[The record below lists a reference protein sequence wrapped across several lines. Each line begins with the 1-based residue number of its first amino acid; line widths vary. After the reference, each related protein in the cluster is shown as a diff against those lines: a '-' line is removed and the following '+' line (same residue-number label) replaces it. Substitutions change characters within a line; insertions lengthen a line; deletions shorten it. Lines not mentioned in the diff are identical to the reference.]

1 MEEGSPG
8 VSFMSPRLTKRVRAS
23 EDREPDYGMEDDSV
37 HTPIKNSG
45 FVDAPV
51 MEGRSGFGS
60 VSFRDKLMDTV
71 KLANNKGIDV
81 NCLEADY
88 DDLNDET
95 DVVVSR
101 GERGPSIQFSERA
114 MERLCKPWQNALI
127 IKLLGRSH
135 TYNYLHAR
143 LQQKWSLKGGWKLVD
158 LVNDY
163 FVVKFEL
170 EDDLNFVLTGGPWII
185 AGQYLVMQKW
195 RPGFCPATA
204 KITRMAAWIRVSALQ
219 LECFDVWSL
228 KRIGNLVGKLLKID
242 SLTTS
247 QNRGKFARLCVEIDL
262 TQPLEAFV
270 QINQNWYNIEYEGLP
285 EICFLCGKYG
295 HKREACDMKV
305 VNSVETSAEVSN
317 EGGVDH
323 MATDSGTKVAKDM
336 LGESGL
342 RGPWMI
348 VQPRRNGKASF
359 RDGNGKGYGAQSKG
373 SRFAA
378 LRQVDE
384 NFGRAEA
391 GSDVEPMQNY
401 SKPASSSDPVVDFS
415 PKVWTKSQK
424 SKSVLRPVLNDI
436 SNHPGHS
443 QRKGGVN
450 GGKIF
455 GGTKTPIGG
464 TALKESFGTRGG
476 KVNAKG
482 IVNDQIAGWVNEN
495 DISKEKGVYFFGH
508 QPPNIQ
514 DEEESLE
521 DSSDSDVEDEQLPSL
536 TPGSLNQVDQ
546 MDLSEGQGN
555 GAEEQLADV
564 TFDNVGGMPLGC

>member
-1 MEEGSPG
+1 
-8 VSFMSPRLTKRVRAS
+8 
-23 EDREPDYGMEDDSV
+23 
-37 HTPIKNSG
+37 
-45 FVDAPV
+45 
-51 MEGRSGFGS
+51 
-60 VSFRDKLMDTV
+60 
-71 KLANNKGIDV
+71 
-81 NCLEADY
+81 
-88 DDLNDET
+88 
-95 DVVVSR
+95 
-101 GERGPSIQFSERA
+101 
-114 MERLCKPWQNALI
+114 
-127 IKLLGRSH
+127 
-135 TYNYLHAR
+135 
-143 LQQKWSLKGGWKLVD
+143 
-158 LVNDY
+158 
-163 FVVKFEL
+163 
-170 EDDLNFVLTGGPWII
+170 
-185 AGQYLVMQKW
+185 MQKW

-228 KRIGNLVGKLLKID
+228 KRIGNL
-242 SLTTS
+242 
-247 QNRGKFARLCVEIDL
+247 NRGKFARLCVEIGL
-262 TQPLEAFV
+262 TQPLEDFV

-305 VNSVETSAEVSN
+305 N

-348 VQPRRNGKASF
+348 VQPRRNVKASF

-373 SRFAA
+373 SRFTA
-378 LRQVDE
+378 LRRVDE
-384 NFGRAEA
+384 DFGRAEA

-401 SKPASSSDPVVDFS
+401 SKPASSSVPVVDFS

-436 SNHPGHS
+436 SNHSGHS
-443 QRKGGVN
+443 QRKGGEN
-450 GGKIF
+450 DRKIF

-464 TALKESFGTRGG
+464 TAIKERFGTRGG

-514 DEEESLE
+514 EEEESLK
-521 DSSDSDVEDEQLPSL
+521 DSFDSDVEDEQLPSL
-536 TPGSLNQVDQ
+536 TPGILNQVEH

-555 GAEEQLADV
+555 GVEEQLADN
-564 TFDNVGGMPLGC
+564 TFDNVEGMPPSC